1 MLGERVWA
9 PIGDVIDI
17 LAVFATMFGLAT
29 SLGLGATQ
37 AAGGLNYLF
46 GIDNNIVTQ
55 ICIIIVVSA
64 IAVLSVVRGLNGGVK
79 LLSNV
84 NMILA
89 GILLLF
95 VISAGSI
102 VTFFGD
108 VFDSMTNYA
117 SDIVPLSNWIDRE
130 DETFKTGWTIFYW
143 AWWVSWSPFFG
154 MFIARISKATGWN
167 NLRTGNHGGIGILH
181 YLFGFWIPD
190 NRFYYRRR

>member
-1 MLGERVWA
+1 L
-9 PIGDVIDI
+9 
-17 LAVFATMFGLAT
+17 
-29 SLGLGATQ
+29 
-37 AAGGLNYLF
+37 
-46 GIDNNIVTQ
+46 
-55 ICIIIVVSA
+55 VVECFWVALKTYQSQED
-64 IAVLSVVRGLNGGVK
+64 SFTFSE
-79 LLSNV
+79 LLHENQP
-84 NMILA
+84 
-89 GILLLF
+89 
-95 VISAGSI
+95 VISFWMG
-102 VTFFGD
+102 
-108 VFDSMTNYA
+108 TNYA